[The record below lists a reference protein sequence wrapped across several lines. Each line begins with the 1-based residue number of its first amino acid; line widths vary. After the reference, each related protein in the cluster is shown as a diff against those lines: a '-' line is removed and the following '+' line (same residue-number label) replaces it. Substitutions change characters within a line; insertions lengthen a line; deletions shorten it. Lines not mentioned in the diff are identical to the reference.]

1 MSFMQDE
8 NATMTSDDIT
18 PIPAAWIL
26 AFISGVS
33 LFCNA
38 LNLLI
43 IPTLKELA
51 DATKVFYVSLAI
63 IDLVFT
69 LLIIVM
75 VKPSLTGKWEY
86 GRLMCKVSGFLI
98 GITSGSSATVVALL
112 NVDRFAFIIK
122 PLHYSRIVTTRRCVI
137 AVAVM
142 ILLLVFVGVVEH
154 VFAGDLFDIVRF
166 REFGICLTDNRHRR
180 FLPFTIFNFV
190 IGYWSPALVILC
202 LYVVILR
209 TVWRHSKVIATQE
222 RIVDQLDGKCSRM
235 SVVHSAGALS
245 PFEKRSEKVR
255 LLRSEHRRHLK
266 SVAIAISITGS
277 FILSWLPITISETI
291 QPITGRP
298 VARGYQIAF
307 LYLACCSTW
316 LDSLVYFVLNKEYR
330 SNLKEILRRAKT
342 MFLFLCFVK
351 WSHRF
356 KVSSDEDT

>member
-8 NATMTSDDIT
+8 NAAMTSDDIT

-51 DATKVFYVSLAI
+51 DATKVFYASLAI

-75 VKPSLTGKWEY
+75 VKPSLTGEWEY

-222 RIVDQLDGKCSRM
+222 RIVDQLMANVVECLLFTPQERYLLSRN
-235 SVVHSAGALS
+235 VAKKFGYCDPNIVDILS
-245 PFEKRSEKVR
+245 RSRLPYQSQDRSSSLGCRSRYPRQYSR
-255 LLRSEHRRHLK
+255 LL
-266 SVAIAISITGS
+266 
-277 FILSWLPITISETI
+277 
-291 QPITGRP
+291 
-298 VARGYQIAF
+298 VAR
-307 LYLACCSTW
+307 
-316 LDSLVYFVLNKEYR
+316 
-330 SNLKEILRRAKT
+330 
-342 MFLFLCFVK
+342 
-351 WSHRF
+351 
-356 KVSSDEDT
+356 